1 MTIKASASFSD
12 LDYDLFNTVL
22 ECCKKNAEIKYAD
35 KRRHNIAG
43 KSVFGSQKNQ
53 NGINFQI
60 ILKEKPIG
68 IEIYDYSKRGLDRK
82 FADSFF
88 NLLLPIIGQNVEIKF
103 EDLDECG
110 ICKKKFRLG
119 LSRYIP
125 SIGWATLS
133 ELCESCYTLL
143 SNHEKNYCCVCQKKL
158 GIRKYSA
165 KITWNR
171 NLMLCKE
178 CYLIQKPQIQNSVS
192 TLGENTE
199 LINTTRNKSSS
210 SIPSNLLSK
219 SIIIGTDD
227 PLHIL
232 KIRFAKGEISKEDY
246 QEMKRLLKD
255 DS

>member
-1 MTIKASASFSD
+1 VTIKASVSLSD
-12 LDYDLFNTVL
+12 VDYDLFNTVL
-22 ECCKKNAEIKYAD
+22 ECCRKNAEIKYAD
-35 KRRHNIAG
+35 KQKHNIVG
-43 KSVFGSQKNQ
+43 KSVFGTQNQ
-53 NGINFQI
+53 SGINFQI
-60 ILKEKPIG
+60 ILKEKPSG
-68 IEIYDYSKRGLDRK
+68 LEIYDYSKRGLDRK

-88 NLLLPIIGQNVEIKF
+88 NLLLPIIGQNADIKF
-103 EDLDECG
+103 EDLDECA
-110 ICKKKFRLG
+110 ICKKKFKLG

-125 SIGWATLS
+125 SIGWATPS

-143 SNHEKNYCCVCQKKL
+143 SSHEKNYCCVCQKKL

-165 KITWNR
+165 RISWNH

-178 CYLIQKPQIQNSVS
+178 CYLIQKPQMQNNISGI
-192 TLGENTE
+192 GESSELANTMK
-199 LINTTRNKSSS
+199 NKASS
-210 SIPSNLLSK
+210 SNLLSK

-246 QEMKRLLKD
+246 QEMKRLLRE

>member
-1 MTIKASASFSD
+1 MTIKASVSLSD
-12 LDYDLFNTVL
+12 VDYDLFNTVL
-22 ECCKKNAEIKYAD
+22 ECCRKNAEIKYAD
-35 KRRHNIAG
+35 KQKHNIVG
-43 KSVFGSQKNQ
+43 KSVFGTQNQ
-53 NGINFQI
+53 SGINFQI
-60 ILKEKPIG
+60 ILKEKPTG
-68 IEIYDYSKRGLDRK
+68 LEIYDYSKRGLDRK

-88 NLLLPIIGQNVEIKF
+88 NLLLPIIGQNADIKF
-103 EDLDECG
+103 EDLDECA
-110 ICKKKFRLG
+110 ICKKKFKLG

-125 SIGWATLS
+125 SIGWATPS

-143 SNHEKNYCCVCQKKL
+143 SSHEKNYCCVCQKKL

-165 KITWNR
+165 RISWNH

-178 CYLIQKPQIQNSVS
+178 CYLIQKPQMQNNISGI
-192 TLGENTE
+192 GESSELANTMK
-199 LINTTRNKSSS
+199 NKASS
-210 SIPSNLLSK
+210 SNLLSK

-246 QEMKRLLKD
+246 QEMKRLLRD

>member
-1 MTIKASASFSD
+1 VTIKASVSLSD
-12 LDYDLFNTVL
+12 VDYDLFNTVL
-22 ECCKKNAEIKYAD
+22 ECCRKNAEIKYAD
-35 KRRHNIAG
+35 KQKHNIVG
-43 KSVFGSQKNQ
+43 KSVFGTQNQ
-53 NGINFQI
+53 SGINFQI
-60 ILKEKPIG
+60 ILKEKPSG
-68 IEIYDYSKRGLDRK
+68 LEIYDYSKRGLDRK

-88 NLLLPIIGQNVEIKF
+88 NLLLPIIGQNADIKF
-103 EDLDECG
+103 EDLDECA
-110 ICKKKFRLG
+110 ICKKKFKLG

-125 SIGWATLS
+125 SIGWATPS

-143 SNHEKNYCCVCQKKL
+143 SSHEKNYCCVCQKKL

-165 KITWNR
+165 RISWNH

-178 CYLIQKPQIQNSVS
+178 CYLIQKPQMQNNISGI
-192 TLGENTE
+192 GESSELANTMK
-199 LINTTRNKSSS
+199 NKASS
-210 SIPSNLLSK
+210 SNLLSK

-246 QEMKRLLKD
+246 QEMKRLLRD

>member
-1 MTIKASASFSD
+1 VTTKASMSFSD

-35 KRRHNIAG
+35 RQRHNIVG
-43 KSVFGSQKNQ
+43 RSVFGTQNQ
-53 NGINFQI
+53 SGINFQI
-60 ILKEKPIG
+60 ILKDKPTG

-82 FADSFF
+82 FADSLF
-88 NLLLPIIGQNVEIKF
+88 NLILPIVGQNADLKF
-103 EDLDECG
+103 EDQDDCA
-110 ICKKKFRLG
+110 ICKKKFKLG

-125 SIGWATLS
+125 SIGWATYS

-143 SNHEKNYCCVCQKKL
+143 SSHEKNYCCICQKKL

-165 KITWNR
+165 RINWNR

-178 CYLIQKPQIQNSVS
+178 CYIVRKPQVQDSV
-192 TLGENTE
+192 TAVGDTE
-199 LINTTRNKSSS
+199 SLQILKSRSGSSS
-210 SIPSNLLSK
+210 PSAVLNK
-219 SIIIGTDD
+219 PVIIGNDD

-232 KIRFAKGEISKEDY
+232 KIRLAKGEISKEEY

-255 DS
+255 E